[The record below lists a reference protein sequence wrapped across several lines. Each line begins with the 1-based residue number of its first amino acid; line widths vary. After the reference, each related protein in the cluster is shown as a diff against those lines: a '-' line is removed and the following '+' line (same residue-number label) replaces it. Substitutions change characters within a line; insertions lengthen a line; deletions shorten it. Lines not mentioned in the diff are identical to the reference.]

1 MQIAFHIGANC
12 TDEDRLLKSVLRNAD
27 VLLQQG
33 IAVPGPGRYR
43 KLIREAIES
52 LDGAQPTAEARDVL
66 LDAIVEDDK
75 ITRLVLSNDNF
86 LTVPKRIFDHGV
98 FYHQAEKKVRGLH
111 SLFPEDDIA
120 LFMGMRHPASFLQET
135 ATRAGVT
142 GLGEYLGVL
151 QPLELRWSDVIR
163 RIKLAA
169 PQTPLYVW
177 CNEDTPLIWEELI
190 RLFSG
195 VSADMPIAGQFDVL
209 STIIGPE
216 GLEMLT
222 SGMASLADDD
232 IEARQDLI
240 ADILE
245 THALPEQVEDHI
257 DLPELTDAVVQAM
270 TASYE
275 ADLDVIGQMEGVELI
290 LPFD

>member
-27 VLLQQG
+27 ALLQQG

-52 LDGAQPTAEARDVL
+52 LDGAHPAQEARDVL

-86 LTVPKRIFDHGV
+86 LTVPKRIFDHSV

-111 SLFPEDDIA
+111 SLFPNDQIA

-135 ATRAGVT
+135 ATRAGMT
-142 GLGEYLGVL
+142 SLTEYLGVL
-151 QPLELRWSDVIR
+151 QPLELRWSDVIQ
-163 RIKLAA
+163 RIKRAA

-209 STIIGPE
+209 ASIISAE
-216 GLEMLT
+216 GLQVLT
-222 SGMASLADDD
+222 SGIAALTDED
-232 IEARQDLI
+232 IDARQELI
-240 ADILE
+240 ANVLD
-245 THALPEQVEDHI
+245 THALPDQLEDSI
-257 DLPELTDAVVQAM
+257 DLPELDGPTVDAM

-275 ADLDVIGQMEGVELI
+275 ADLGVIGRMEGVELI